1 MRKSLHATACGL
13 LSCCLIGLPLQ
24 AQAAVIGTQ
33 AFTAGTPAQVEDARS
48 RVMASIDRSE
58 VRDQLL
64 ALGVTPDA
72 VEQRLSNLS
81 DAEITQLDQQLAD
94 LPAGAGVVEL
104 VGVVFIVL
112 IILELVGITNIFNR
126 F

>member
-1 MRKSLHATACGL
+1 MRHRLHAALCGL
-13 LSCCLIGLPLQ
+13 LSACLIGLPLQ

-33 AFTAGTPAQVEDARS
+33 DFMADTPVQVEDART
-48 RVMASIDRSE
+48 RVLASIQRSE

-64 ALGVTPDA
+64 ALGVSPEA
-72 VEQRLSNLS
+72 VELRLNQLS
-81 DAEITQLDQQLAD
+81 DTELAQLDRQMAS

-112 IILELVGITNIFNR
+112 IILELVGITNIFNS

>member
-1 MRKSLHATACGL
+1 MRHSFHAALCGL
-13 LSCCLIGLPLQ
+13 LSACLIGLPLQ

-33 AFTAGTPAQVEDARS
+33 DFAADAPVQVEDARA
-48 RVMASIDRSE
+48 RVLASIQRAE

-64 ALGVTPDA
+64 DLGVTPEV
-72 VEQRLSNLS
+72 VERRLDQLS
-81 DAEITQLDQQLAD
+81 DAELARLDQQMAR

-112 IILELVGITNIFNR
+112 IILELVGITNIFNS